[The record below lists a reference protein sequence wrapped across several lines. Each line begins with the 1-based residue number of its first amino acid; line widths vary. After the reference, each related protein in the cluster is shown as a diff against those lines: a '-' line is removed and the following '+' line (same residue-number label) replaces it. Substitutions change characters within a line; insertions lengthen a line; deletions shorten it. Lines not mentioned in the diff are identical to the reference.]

1 MRPPFFRIRH
11 ASAMALSGCTAWCR
25 AWLRNARSTAPVRI
39 GTSSRSP
46 SRYSRL
52 AIPCVRA
59 RAAPN
64 YTQPPSVETIGI
76 VAGLENADLWQ
87 ARERRG
93 KGLSRCA
100 GGGCHSSVVLVQP
113 ITASIQRA
121 RVPPWE
127 FSDCPGSHI
136 RRARGATLGRES
148 PEVQVPGGS
157 TLLGSC
163 RLVQGRE
170 QSLGP
175 QRQANRCSVVTVSHQ
190 EPPLGG
196 AHGQLWECGSAEPV
210 RTGRRPVSAGKE
222 SDICTRGAPR
232 RRGGGTKERI
242 DVSKVGKVCSP
253 AKTRP
258 YGKDPAYNR
267 KTGSR
272 REGSR
277 LAAEAV

>member
-1 MRPPFFRIRH
+1 MPTQGKASLLLRIDAVETAGAAPSTPP
-11 ASAMALSGCTAWCR
+11 
-25 AWLRNARSTAPVRI
+25 
-39 GTSSRSP
+39 GTSRNELS
-46 SRYSRL
+46 
-52 AIPCVRA
+52 A
-59 RAAPN
+59 R
-64 YTQPPSVETIGI
+64 
-76 VAGLENADLWQ
+76 
-87 ARERRG
+87 
-93 KGLSRCA
+93 C
-100 GGGCHSSVVLVQP
+100 CHSTDVLVQP

-163 RLVQGRE
+163 WLVQGRE

-190 EPPLGG
+190 EPPSGG

-222 SDICTRGAPR
+222 SDTCTRGAPR
-232 RRGGGTKERI
+232 RKGSGTKERI
-242 DVSKVGKVCSP
+242 DVSKWGRSGAQP
-253 AKTRP
+253 RPDRMAKTRRITAKREVAERAPDWRLRP
-258 YGKDPAYNR
+258 YER
-267 KTGSR
+267 
-272 REGSR
+272 
-277 LAAEAV
+277 